1 MQNRQQISNISR
13 GLSVRGEGEVS
24 QGVPIQLQDCP
35 EERET
40 RIEVEASASRS
51 AAPSPEPQPVQTGM
65 EDASERRDVLEIFE
79 LTRRA
84 DRIRSSDVIARVFP
98 NASRLHSPDP
108 ALIVARGE
116 FRGREILILGQ
127 EKPKGSSYEE
137 AAKVNFGMM
146 RPAGYRYVVQ
156 LLGEAERNGWP
167 VVTLIDTPGADPS
180 EHSATQLQSWR
191 ISESITSFCTVRTP
205 TVSIILGEGG
215 SGGALALQVTD
226 RRFMMANAL
235 YSVIAPESC
244 GSILFRDNT
253 KIRESL
259 DLLQP
264 TAFQMKK
271 YGIIDEVLPEPPEGA
286 HCESDEVCRT
296 IEAAVSR
303 ALDELSRKGID
314 TLVEERYERV
324 RHIGDFACEHP
335 PFRLLRKTALDRNLS
350 KLKVGAPLS
359 VDELSEYD
367 PTDGIKYGYLMRRL
381 AEEGRDGSQVIVCAK
396 DKGGCGAY
404 LSVEEYFDNFKSCP
418 HCGVGEKLDVHE
430 WAKCLL
436 DSDTFYELDPKL
448 TVEDLCDDVT
458 LPEGYAATRQ
468 RAQGRSG
475 YPEAL
480 VTGHGT
486 ICGMEVVVAISN
498 FAFIGGSMGTVV
510 GEKFARA
517 VEYAVEHRLPLI
529 SLCCSGGARMQEGT
543 LSLVQ
548 MAKTNMA
555 LTRLEKEKLL
565 YISVI
570 ANPTTGGSLASYVTR
585 GDIVISEPKALV
597 AFAGPRVVAL
607 SGIHVPDHVTR
618 AEFLQK
624 QGGIHEI
631 CGRREMHRTL
641 AKYVGLYYKYR
652 AL

>member
-1 MQNRQQISNISR
+1 MQNRQQISKMSSGI
-13 GLSVRGEGEVS
+13 SVREEGEGS
-24 QGVPIQLQDCP
+24 RSVPLRI
-35 EERET
+35 EERPAAEEDRKAEAHRSEPR
-40 RIEVEASASRS
+40 RIHTVD
-51 AAPSPEPQPVQTGM
+51 PERVR
-65 EDASERRDVLEIFE
+65 ERDVLEIFE
-79 LTRRA
+79 LTRKA
-84 DRIRSSDVIARVFP
+84 DRIRSSDVLERAFP
-98 NASRLHSPDP
+98 AAKRLHSPDP
-108 ALIVARGE
+108 ALLVARGT
-116 FRGREILILGQ
+116 FRGREILFLGQ
-127 EKPKGSSYEE
+127 EKPKGTSYEE
-137 AAKVNFGMM
+137 AARVNFGMM
-146 RPAGYRYVVQ
+146 SPAGYRYVVQ
-156 LLGEAERNGWP
+156 LLEEAERNGWP

-180 EHSATQLQSWR
+180 EHSAMQLQSWR
-191 ISESITSFCTVRTP
+191 ISESIGKFCTVRTP
-205 TVSIILGEGG
+205 TISIVLGEGG

-226 RRFMMANAL
+226 RRFMMENAL

-259 DLLQP
+259 DLLKP
-264 TAFQMKK
+264 TADYMKQ
-271 YGIIDEVLPEPPEGA
+271 YGIIDAILPEPPGGA
-286 HCESDEVCRT
+286 DRENPETFRT
-296 IEAAVSR
+296 IEGAVMA
-303 ALDELSRKGID
+303 ALDELLDREID
-314 TLVEERYERV
+314 ELLEARYQQV
-324 RHIGDFACEHP
+324 RHLGRFSCESSP
-335 PFRLLRKTALDRNLS
+335 LRLLRKLTLDRNLS
-350 KLKVGAPLS
+350 KLRVGTPLS
-359 VDELSEYD
+359 IDDLSEND
-367 PTDGIKYGYLMRRL
+367 PTDGIKYGYLIRKL
-381 AEEGRDGSQVIVCAK
+381 AEEGRDDLQVIVCAK

-404 LSVEEYFDNFKSCP
+404 LSVEEFFDNFKSCP
-418 HCGVGEKLDVHE
+418 YCGLGEKLSVHE
-430 WAKCLL
+430 WARCLL

-448 TVEDLCDDVT
+448 SVEDLCDAFP
-458 LPEGYAATRQ
+458 LSEGYAATLQ
-468 RAQGRSG
+468 RAQSRSG

-480 VTGHGT
+480 VTGHGA
-486 ICGMEVVVAISN
+486 IQGMEVVVAISN
-498 FAFIGGSMGTVV
+498 FDFIGGSMGTVV

-543 LSLVQ
+543 LSLMQ

-555 LTRLEKEKLL
+555 LTRLEREKLL
-565 YISVI
+565 FISVI

-652 AL
+652 S